1 MKRVHCESAKTKT
14 TEWQVLEQES
24 RDCREAVGESAGVD
38 STDKVRHIEMNDQLF
53 VKRMMWAD
61 DEVTA
66 ASAVRRLNRDEI
78 VHV

>member
-1 MKRVHCESAKTKT
+1 VRLS
-14 TEWQVLEQES
+14 
-24 RDCREAVGESAGVD
+24 GERAGVD

-61 DEVTA
+61 EVTA

>member
-1 MKRVHCESAKTKT
+1 VRLS
-14 TEWQVLEQES
+14 
-24 RDCREAVGESAGVD
+24 GERAGVD